1 MWCGLCFGVI
11 LILAIGF
18 NDEYMPSWLPPSPP
32 MSDNEFDLKME
43 DDTFDLIYEIDP
55 MNEARLPSHIEELR
69 RPLREKQKQNEDVML
84 GSNIINNKDKDLL
97 HDFSKRLGFPSNSS
111 NSANAAASSPGYS
124 ENSFSMDDSSQESK
138 PDVFASRM
146 AALSGQQTQQ
156 QKQAK
161 KRTNKS
167 HRSSEVD
174 ALRSFTP
181 PPAIKE
187 EIDYDGAEWSLV
199 EDYTLLQAVQ
209 NEIANLHEFETPRKN
224 EGMVFNW
231 EYVAISVNK
240 VTRFYRSA
248 RQCSIR
254 YQMYVRPKESGVMY
268 ACDPVTKNR
277 MKIEMG
283 PAEVAHIRKGRAKT
297 ESQYQHEGGSIMD
310 KKHLNRFK
318 AVKTLADK
326 KPAIFWRGPK
336 ELRKIEALENR
347 LPLKHETKL
356 REFDVKVG
364 TLSDAEQ
371 ISTIEE
377 DKMVTNEP
385 KKKVGII
392 DRSRANSPPPRRN
405 ILLLRPHAMPVSKNK
420 ELLPVRSNM
429 TIEVPQL
436 RDPQLHIAQQQQQ
449 LQQQQNQQPTRIPH
463 VIPSMDHSSQSQI
476 IQSQQ
481 HPQHPQRRI
490 AQTHYIQQTQGN
502 YVMVNS
508 QNSEQTVQSVV
519 QQQHLQ
525 QQQQQSQNVQQ
536 QQQQPQMQPQQRM
549 TQYVT
554 PQQIQSQ
561 RGLPMYTSSPQVVVT
576 RGAPRVMRGGGTS
589 RMYLQQTT
597 AGGQSYVMTNHT
609 QPVRVMPA
617 TQRVIHT
624 QGTMGGQRRTQ
635 PPQPG
640 TVASMIMPGRG
651 GGVAQMRT
659 IQRSY
664 PAQRINLVVQN
675 QQQQMRQAPGTTTHL
690 ITTTGPGGPTVKR
703 QLVTGR
709 PLPTLGRPVEQQQQS
724 SSSQGLP
731 PTSSSS
737 SQSQPVAQVVLAPP
751 TSSTNSHVQS
761 QPPQRPPPPPQ
772 QQPQQQSNDTP
783 SIPPPP
789 PQS

>member
-1 MWCGLCFGVI
+1 
-11 LILAIGF
+11 
-18 NDEYMPSWLPPSPP
+18 MPSWLPPSPP

-364 TLSDAEQ
+364 TISDAEQ

-561 RGLPMYTSSPQVVVT
+561 RGLP
-576 RGAPRVMRGGGTS
+576 
-589 RMYLQQTT
+589 
-597 AGGQSYVMTNHT
+597 
-609 QPVRVMPA
+609 
-617 TQRVIHT
+617 I
-624 QGTMGGQRRTQ
+624 
-635 PPQPG
+635 
-640 TVASMIMPGRG
+640 
-651 GGVAQMRT
+651 
-659 IQRSY
+659 RSY

-709 PLPTLGRPVEQQQQS
+709 PLPTLGRPVEQVVVHQQMQHQQQVQVQQQQS